1 MRLPSAEN
9 QGSPLQ
15 SSYILEGFV
24 LLKDYVGS
32 PDLGIFLRLFS
43 MRYLFPVVL
52 SSKVAV
58 KVCFFLNSKYNSE
71 SILPLIPKAR
81 VGGLWGSPHFSQS

>member
-1 MRLPSAEN
+1 MRLPAAEN

-58 KVCFFLNSKYNSE
+58 KVFCFFFKLQ
-71 SILPLIPKAR
+71 I
-81 VGGLWGSPHFSQS
+81 Q